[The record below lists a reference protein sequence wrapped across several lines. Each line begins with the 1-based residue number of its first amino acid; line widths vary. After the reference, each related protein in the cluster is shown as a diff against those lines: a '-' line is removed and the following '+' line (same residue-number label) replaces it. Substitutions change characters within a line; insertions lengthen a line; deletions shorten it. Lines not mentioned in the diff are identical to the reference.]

1 MWDYSPKVKE
11 LFYQAVHDPQKS
23 HMGEISNPDGH
34 GEFGS
39 LACGDAIEFFFKT
52 EKVQEDSAR
61 KGQEGKEVIVQARYK
76 TFGCTSAIASS
87 EALCFLLE
95 HHRPTPQEALQIT
108 NQDIINFLG
117 GMPEQKI
124 HCSVMGQEVLK
135 RAVEDWAQK
144 RNIKLEF
151 NDGSQEILCS
161 CFNLTRG
168 FIEEKIKEMH
178 LHTVDEVKAALKAG
192 SACGKCL
199 EGPNGIKAIL
209 AKQATCQDGS
219 CGVCQN
225 PQVKDSAG
233 IFGHRPHN
241 TPEEEQEVKQVITA
255 YWPKVEQQFAG
266 IKLVA
271 YKQNRVYFQGPV
283 EATALT
289 KFLQEN
295 LQLEVKAIDLN

>member
-11 LFYQAVHDPQKS
+11 LFFQAVNDPQKS
-23 HMGEISNPDGH
+23 HMGEIANPDGH

-52 EKVQEDSAR
+52 EKGND
-61 KGQEGKEVIVQARYK
+61 GQEVITQARYK

-144 RNIKLEF
+144 RQVKLTF

-178 LHTVDEVKAALKAG
+178 LHTVEEVKDALKAG

-199 EGPNGIKAIL
+199 EGPQGIKAIL
-209 AKQATCQDGS
+209 AKQHTCQDGS
-219 CGVCQN
+219 CQVC
-225 PQVKDSAG
+225 PSTGSV
-233 IFGHRPHN
+233 FGERPHN
-241 TPEEEQEVKQVITA
+241 SPEEEAQNKKIIEA
-255 YWPKVEQQFAG
+255 YWPKLKKKFAG
-266 IKLVA
+266 LSLVA
-271 YKQNRVYFQGPV
+271 YKQNRVYYQGPIKA
-283 EATALT
+283 EELS
-289 KFLQEN
+289 KIIQED
-295 LQLEVKAIDLN
+295 LQLPLKAIDLN